1 MRTFFK
7 VVAVSS
13 ALLVAANVGAA
24 SARDWGH
31 GREDRSGDLLA
42 AGVMGLAAGVIAGAI
57 VSSQPSNDGPRYVP
71 DPPAPD
77 YPDRAPRYSDRGG
90 YDGGDYAYRPAN
102 YNRVRPWTRDW
113 YRYCEDRYDS
123 FDPDTGTYIGG
134 DGAEHFCRVR

>member
-13 ALLVAANVGAA
+13 ALLVAANAGAA

-31 GREDRSGDLLA
+31 GQDRSGDLLA

-57 VSSQPSNDGPRYVP
+57 VSGQPSNDGPRYVP

-77 YPDRAPRYSDRGG
+77 YPDRAPRYSDRGS
-90 YDGGDYAYRPAN
+90 YDGGYDAYRPAN
-102 YNRVRPWTRDW
+102 YSRIQPWTRDW

-123 FDPDTGTYIGG
+123 FDPDTGTFIGR
-134 DGAEHFCRVR
+134 DGSEHFCR